1 VLQEAVAQASKPNEK
16 RRGSWSFL
24 TWSFFL
30 AQTIAAEK
38 FFGAGARAAEN
49 DDAGATRSN
58 GQSQIP
64 SDETA
69 AAAAWGPGG
78 QDAVDG
84 RTTEGQAPLDGAQ
97 GPLLPGVSQAASDY
111 SGAGSGGS
119 PNGSESDNS
128 GGGSSS
134 GSAQPLSSLADSQER
149 GDASTI
155 PPAAEIPA
163 SAPDD
168 IIPSSPGID
177 VGIDIGPGLDTDLDL
192 ELNLDPVAGAGL
204 GLELGLGD
212 GADLGLDLD
221 LGSPLGDTLAL
232 ETEVSLDVNLLGGDP
247 SVDLGI
253 GVGATS
259 PLLNASADL
268 VTQDA
273 ISGEFVTS
281 VISNPTTG
289 LESLQ
294 QAGAVSS
301 GDVIAFSGGAT
312 SNLADDLFT
321 SGQYTDYSLEL
332 HTNGG
337 PGVGNVTN
345 SLDRN
350 IVDEGPSSLLDKSEA
365 DGASTQSRSSV
376 EDNLDT
382 SHLGV
387 PNSVDELARTDAI

>member
-1 VLQEAVAQASKPNEK
+1 V
-16 RRGSWSFL
+16 
-24 TWSFFL
+24 
-30 AQTIAAEK
+30 
-38 FFGAGARAAEN
+38 
-49 DDAGATRSN
+49 
-58 GQSQIP
+58 
-64 SDETA
+64 
-69 AAAAWGPGG
+69 
-78 QDAVDG
+78 
-84 RTTEGQAPLDGAQ
+84 
-97 GPLLPGVSQAASDY
+97 
-111 SGAGSGGS
+111 GS
-119 PNGSESDNS
+119 PNGSGSDSS

-134 GSAQPLSSLADSQER
+134 GSAQPLSSLADSQEL

-155 PPAAEIPA
+155 PPASEIPA

-168 IIPSSPGID
+168 IIPPPPGID
-177 VGIDIGPGLDTDLDL
+177 AGIDIGPDLDTDLDL
-192 ELNLDPVAGAGL
+192 ELNLDPVAEAGL
-204 GLELGLGD
+204 GLDLGLGD
-212 GADLGLDLD
+212 GPDLGLDLG
-221 LGSPLGDTLAL
+221 LGSPLVDGLAL

-247 SVDLGI
+247 SFDLGI

-273 ISGEFVTS
+273 RPGEFVTS

-294 QAGAVSS
+294 QTGAVSS

-321 SGQYTDYSLEL
+321 SGRYTDYSLEL
-332 HTNGG
+332 HTA
-337 PGVGNVTN
+337 PSVGNVTN
-345 SLDRN
+345 SLDRD